1 MRSEPRNV
9 CGRVGKS
16 CHLPPRH
23 RIQLPLT
30 SSKAGAWRNKAAA
43 IRTHPGAPLQT
54 MRFYQLS
61 LRLEEKQVFI
71 TAATWMYGSCV
82 HACVP
87 VCVRVCLCVKSANVW
102 VGI

>member
-1 MRSEPRNV
+1 MRSELRNV

-16 CHLPPRH
+16 CHLPPKH
-23 RIQLPLT
+23 RTQLPLT

-61 LRLEEKQVFI
+61 LKLEKQVFI
-71 TAATWMYGSCV
+71 TAVTWMYGWC
-82 HACVP
+82 
-87 VCVRVCLCVKSANVW
+87 VCVCV
-102 VGI
+102 